1 MTDAGMPDSSSEQV
15 RRLQRLLDAAMLMN
29 STLALNDLT
38 EIILEI
44 VRADVP
50 VERVTAFR
58 VDHER
63 QQVLSLVAQGT
74 GEEIRVPIGSGIAGT
89 VAATGEEL
97 DIQDAYADSRFN
109 PAFDRMLNFQTR
121 DLLALPVFN
130 REGLVVGVLE
140 LVNRL
145 RPIQE
150 SDLVFLR
157 GISTYV
163 GLALENAWL
172 YQQAV
177 AKQKIEEELLGMRD
191 RLAQME
197 RLLMMGQVISGVVHE
212 INNPLAIAMGNLG
225 LLKDD
230 LAPSTQPL
238 AHLMAIELAIDR
250 TATAVRRFVHLVSP
264 PSGEDQPTDVRKI
277 LSQVVELRSR
287 EWTRLGINTTID
299 LQPTPPVLAQQGQL
313 QLAFLHLLINAEEA
327 AVRNSGEPRISLHT
341 AHDDLHRKIRV
352 EIEDNGPGIPRADR
366 DQVFK
371 PFYTTKAAG
380 TAAGLGLT
388 TVRTIVERH
397 RGRVWFETTRG
408 TGTTFIVELPD
419 RTGSRFV

>member
-15 RRLQRLLDAAMLMN
+15 RRLQRLLDAAMLLN

-58 VDHER
+58 VDHDR

-74 GEEIRVPIGSGIAGT
+74 GNEIRMPIGSGIAGT
-89 VAATGEEL
+89 VAATGAEL
-97 DIQDAYADSRFN
+97 DIPDAYADPRFN
-109 PAFDRMLNFQTR
+109 QAFDHILNFQTR

-140 LVNRL
+140 LLNRL

-150 SDLVFLR
+150 SDLIFLR

-172 YQQAV
+172 YQQALD
-177 AKQKIEEELLGMRD
+177 KQKIEEELLGMRD

-264 PSGEDQPTDVRKI
+264 PGGEDQPTDVQKI
-277 LSQVVELRSR
+277 LSQVVEWRSR
-287 EWTRLGINTTID
+287 EWTRLGITTTID
-299 LQPTPPVLAQQGQL
+299 LQPTPPVLAQEGQL

-327 AVRNSGEPRISLHT
+327 AVRNPVQPRISLHT
-341 AHDDLHRKIRV
+341 AHDDLQRKVRI
-352 EIEDNGPGIPRADR
+352 EIQDNGPGIPRADR

-380 TAAGLGLT
+380 TGAGLGLT
-388 TVRTIVERH
+388 TARNIVERH

-408 TGTTFIVELPD
+408 TGTTFIVELN
-419 RTGSRFV
+419 RSRGL